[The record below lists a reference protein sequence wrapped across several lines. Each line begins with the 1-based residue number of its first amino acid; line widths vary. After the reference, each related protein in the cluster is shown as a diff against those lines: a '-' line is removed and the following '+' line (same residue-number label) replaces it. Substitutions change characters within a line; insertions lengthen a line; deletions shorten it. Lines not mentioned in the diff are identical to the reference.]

1 MYSIILLLL
10 VVVIFKILFKTFGYI
25 NDEEARRKNEAI
37 KTFLNLYNSGKL
49 QRDMDDEKSAND
61 TKVIISVSNNSDNNK
76 NFNSIINFDDKI
88 FLKIVEKIIV
98 NFIEFFNDKK
108 LNEIKNMCSESLFN
122 NLSANMKNLTDDGK
136 EFKTTIINFKDK
148 QILEKDFNSYNKYV
162 KIKIT
167 TDQINYIKQG
177 DNIINGYDN
186 KVQSV
191 SEVWKFVCDDVKN
204 NVWLIDSI
212 DEFIEEV
219 GNSQVKINDDIVE
232 TEQQKDGTTENN

>member
-61 TKVIISVSNNSDNNK
+61 TKVIISVSNNSDNDK

-177 DNIINGYDN
+177 DNIVNGYDN

>member
-61 TKVIISVSNNSDNNK
+61 TKVIISVSNNSDNDK